1 MLKEEMIYEDAIEVL
16 EKAFKGET
24 VNQNS
29 LGLATVILKDVF
41 PKIYEMRVQKEIAKE
56 ASEWKDE
63 IK

>member
-1 MLKEEMIYEDAIEVL
+1 MLKEEMIYEDAVEVL

-24 VNQNS
+24 VSQIN
-29 LGLATVILKDVF
+29 LGIATLILKDVF